1 MENEGVSV
9 EHALE
14 REPGTNSIC
23 FGGGA
28 LARSVQSVKKWL
40 LFVACT
46 YPPTQIIVVAPRV
59 SHNLS

>member
-28 LARSVQSVKKWL
+28 SQVHTICQEM
-40 LFVACT
+40 
-46 YPPTQIIVVAPRV
+46 VVVCGLHVPAHSNYRGGTPG
-59 SHNLS
+59 LS